1 MLLKIW
7 RFVLDI
13 HKWNWKMFKHCCK
26 RLYLGLKI
34 WDLGKQEWKDFCIIA
49 RLATRMLKNS
59 YKDAICK
66 TNNFGPRD
74 IGVLK
79 CNLHLLWETT
89 IFSFVNRS
97 PNLPNLG
104 YGSSYYIYI
113 IANGQIM
120 CTKSKL
126 RVSRLLFDALASIF
140 TLCISMKS
148 KVVKI

>member
-1 MLLKIW
+1 
-7 RFVLDI
+7 
-13 HKWNWKMFKHCCK
+13 MFKHRCK

-66 TNNFGPRD
+66 TNNFVPRD
-74 IGVLK
+74 IRVLK
-79 CNLHLLWETT
+79 CNLHLLWETS

-104 YGSSYYIYI
+104 YGSSYYYIYI
-113 IANGQIM
+113 TANGQTM
-120 CTKSKL
+120 CTKSKS
-126 RVSRLLFDALASIF
+126 RVSRLLLDALASTF
-140 TLCISMKS
+140 TFCISMKS
-148 KVVKI
+148 KVAKI